1 MGEILH
7 VRRGGVQ
14 RGVSTG
20 PCPALPRPFA
30 RAFGYAPAERILHHG
45 APPLWSA
52 PVPVTAKLSKQFY
65 DRLGE
70 QVANE
75 LVEWF
80 NQVDATYKSDVRELN
95 AANMA
100 RIDLRFAELE
110 VRVERALKEQ
120 TRFLYVALAAQ
131 VLLILGLYTR

>member
-1 MGEILH
+1 M
-7 VRRGGVQ
+7 
-14 RGVSTG
+14 
-20 PCPALPRPFA
+20 
-30 RAFGYAPAERILHHG
+30 
-45 APPLWSA
+45 
-52 PVPVTAKLSKQFY
+52 PVTAKLSKQFY

-70 QVANE
+70 QVTNE

-95 AANMA
+95 DANRAWMRQQFAAQEAWLDQRFAAQEA
-100 RIDLRFAELE
+100 RIEARFAAQDARIEQLFAIQDAKWEARFAALEL
-110 VRVERALKEQ
+110 RVERALKEQ